1 MATLLR
7 ISWTKQI
14 QVGHTHT
21 HTCVHFHHALTRVYI
36 YVCVLVCLFG
46 CIWVSISIHMHVT
59 QFIAHT
65 QHSHQLT
72 HTISPKCTRTSMHAH
87 THTRV
92 CKRSIACNENGR
104 NSAHVSSSYS
114 LPTLLILIL
123 LLFLLLTMPCA
134 QFAQFS
140 ALSYCA
146 SLSPACMQSPHPFHV
161 PCSTSPRVPL

>member
-1 MATLLR
+1 MDKTNS
-7 ISWTKQI
+7 SWI
-14 QVGHTHT
+14 HT
-21 HTCVHFHHALTRVYI
+21 HTCVHIHHALTRVHI
-36 YVCVLVCLFG
+36 HVCVCWSVFLAAYGFPFQCMCMSPSLL
-46 CIWVSISIHMHVT
+46 HTHT
-59 QFIAHT
+59 HT

-114 LPTLLILIL
+114 LPTLLIPIL
-123 LLFLLLTMPCA
+123 LLLLTMPCA

-161 PCSTSPRVPL
+161 PCSTSPRVPP

>member
-1 MATLLR
+1 MDKTNS
-7 ISWTKQI
+7 SWT
-14 QVGHTHT
+14 HTHAHMCAFPPCT
-21 HTCVHFHHALTRVYI
+21 HTCVYLC
-36 YVCVLVCLFG
+36 VCVLVCLFG

-114 LPTLLILIL
+114 LPTLLILIP

-161 PCSTSPRVPL
+161 PCSTSPRVPP